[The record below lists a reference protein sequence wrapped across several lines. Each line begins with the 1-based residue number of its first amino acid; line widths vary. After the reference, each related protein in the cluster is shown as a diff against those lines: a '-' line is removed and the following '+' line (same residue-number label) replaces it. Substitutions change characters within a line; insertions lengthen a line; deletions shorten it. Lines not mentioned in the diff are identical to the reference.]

1 VVSRRDGW
9 ESVVAD
15 PAVETIAAGRCLVAK
30 VSGEMDYVTE
40 PVFRPQFKELIARG
54 GRFIVLDLS
63 GVSFCDSAGL
73 NVLLGV
79 WRQADAS
86 GAVVVLACVP
96 EPLRRI
102 LEMTGANQLLRVYD
116 TVTDAEAVFGG

>member
-1 VVSRRDGW
+1 MVGG
-9 ESVVAD
+9 VVAD
-15 PAVETIAAGRCLVAK
+15 HAVETIAAGRCLVAR

-40 PVFRPQFKELIARG
+40 PVFRPQFKELIARSD
-54 GRFIVLDLS
+54 RFIVLDLS

-73 NVLLGV
+73 SMLLGA

-96 EPLRRI
+96 GPVRRI
-102 LEMTGANQLLRVYD
+102 LEMTGANQLLRVFD
-116 TVTDAEAVFGG
+116 TIADAEAVFGG